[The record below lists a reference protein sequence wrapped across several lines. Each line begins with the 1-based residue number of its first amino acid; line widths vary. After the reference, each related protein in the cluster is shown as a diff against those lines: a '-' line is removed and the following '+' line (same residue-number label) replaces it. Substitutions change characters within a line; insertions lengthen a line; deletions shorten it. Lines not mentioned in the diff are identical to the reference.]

1 MKTKKQLYK
10 EDQARQKQE
19 AVAEAPTEEKE
30 NVLMFTESEDD
41 SVSSD
46 DEEMQDNERRL
57 V

>member
-46 DEEMQDNERRL
+46 DDEM
-57 V
+57 